1 LSLSAGYAVARR
13 RRPVNRSRI
22 IVLIAVLVLAVALL
36 ASTALAG
43 AKDSGKK
50 WGAGAALSLIQQ

>member
-1 LSLSAGYAVARR
+1 M
-13 RRPVNRSRI
+13 NRTRI
-22 IVLIAVLVLAVALL
+22 IIFVGLLILAVALL

-50 WGAGAALSLIQQ
+50 WGAGSAIGLVQQ